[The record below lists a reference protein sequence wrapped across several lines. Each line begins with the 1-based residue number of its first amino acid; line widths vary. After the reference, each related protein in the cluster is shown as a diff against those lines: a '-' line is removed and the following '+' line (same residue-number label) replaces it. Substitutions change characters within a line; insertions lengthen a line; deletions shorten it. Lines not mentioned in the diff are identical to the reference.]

1 MTLSS
6 ILRRVS
12 EYTEYDL
19 QAHSEGPK
27 IVVVGVG
34 GAGCNAVWRMKK
46 LGIDVPTIAIN
57 TDYPHLRMLD
67 ADTKILLKS
76 KDGNGVGGR
85 VEDGEQS
92 ALMAR
97 DKISEILKDVDIA
110 FLTAGLGGGT
120 GTGATPVIAD
130 ILRKNGAMVISIVTL
145 PFKIEKVH
153 IMKAKDGL
161 KKIMEKSNTVIVL
174 ENEKLIDIVPNRP
187 LNEAFMVMDQLIS
200 YSIMS
205 FVDIIT
211 KPSLINIDISDL
223 RYIMNSGRLSTILLS
238 EGEIEDIRK
247 IVVDA
252 LNNPLMNV
260 DYSTANGAL
269 IHMTVGEDA
278 TLSMIY
284 STVDT
289 ISSFLRE
296 NSKISMG
303 ARVDPEYTG
312 KMRILVVLTGIK
324 VPFVEE
330 EKLKERSTEN
340 ILEDDFEVK

>member
-1 MTLSS
+1 MTFSS

-12 EYTEYDL
+12 EFTEYDVP
-19 QAHSEGPK
+19 HTHEGPN

-34 GAGCNAVWRMKK
+34 GAGSNAVWRMKQ
-46 LGIDVPTIAIN
+46 LGIGVPTIAIN
-57 TDYPHLRMLD
+57 TDYAHLKIID
-67 ADTKILLKS
+67 ADKKVLLKS
-76 KDGNGVGGR
+76 SDGMGTGGN
-85 VEDGEQS
+85 VEEGERS
-92 ALMAR
+92 AIMAR
-97 DKISEILKDVDIA
+97 DSIAALLKGADIV

-120 GTGATPVIAD
+120 GTGALPVIAD
-130 ILRKNGAMVISIVTL
+130 IVRKNGAMVVSIVSL
-145 PFKIEKVH
+145 PFKIEKVRVSR
-153 IMKAKDGL
+153 AREGL
-161 KKIMEKSNTVIVL
+161 KKIVKKSNTVIVL

-211 KPSLINIDISDL
+211 KPSLINIDISDMK
-223 RYIMNSGRLSTILLS
+223 YIMESGNLSTIMLS
-238 EGEIEDIRK
+238 EGPLDDIRK
-247 IVVDA
+247 IVTDA

-260 DYSTANGAL
+260 EYSTATGAL

-289 ISSFLRE
+289 ISSFLKDS
-296 NSKISMG
+296 SKLSMG
-303 ARVDPEYTG
+303 ARVDPEYRG
-312 KMRILVVLTGIK
+312 KMRLLVLLTGIK

-330 EKLKERSTEN
+330 VKVREKIES
-340 ILEDDFEVK
+340 LEDLEVK